1 MFEIFTQL
9 PDHIAWF
16 VDFIV
21 HIDVHLSEIVS
32 KYGWQ
37 TYLILFIII
46 FWETGVV
53 IWPFLPGDS
62 LLFAAGSISALPD
75 NPLHPIAL
83 FGLLSTA
90 AILGD
95 TANYWI
101 GHFIGPKAFSKDG
114 RFLKKKYL
122 EKTQS
127 FYEKYGARTI
137 IIARFVPIVRTFA
150 PFVAGIGKMHYRRFI
165 IYNVVGALLWNFL
178 FIGTGYFF
186 GNLNLVK
193 NNFSLVI
200 LVIII
205 LSCLPMAIEFI
216 RIKLENRRRGLEE
229 NIEKN

>member
-1 MFEIFTQL
+1 MFELFSQL
-9 PDHIAWF
+9 SDHLTWF
-16 VDFIV
+16 IDFIL

-37 TYLILFIII
+37 TYLIIFIII

-75 NPLHPIAL
+75 NPLNPIAL
-83 FGLLSTA
+83 FGLLSLA

-101 GHFIGPKAFSKDG
+101 GHFIGPKAFNQDG
-114 RFLKKKYL
+114 RFLKKKHL

-127 FYEKYGARTI
+127 FYQKYGARTI

-150 PFVAGIGKMHYRRFI
+150 PFVAGIGQMHYRRFI

-178 FIGTGYFF
+178 FIGAGYFF
-186 GNLNLVK
+186 GNLNVVK

-205 LSCLPMAIEFI
+205 LSCLPMIIEFI
-216 RIKLENRRRGLEE
+216 RIKLENRRRALEK
-229 NIEKN
+229 NIENN